1 MLKPTL
7 LILAAVAASGQ
18 APDTPP
24 AFDVASIRV
33 VQRAEG
39 RRQESIHFSPDSLTI
54 QNASLKSA
62 IRCAWHVIDYQVQ
75 GPEWLNSDRFDIV
88 AKSAAPATEDQLRV
102 MLQTL
107 LADRF
112 KVVVHRQT
120 KELQAYLLLI
130 GKNGPK
136 FQESKSDGESQIDAQ
151 KDKMSI
157 VVQRTPLSQ
166 LTDMLSRV
174 LQTPVVDKTGLTGRY
189 DITINVAKYLQD
201 LQPTNGP
208 PDVVSVLMSGLQEE
222 LGLKLES
229 KKTPLDLVIVDH
241 AEKTPAEN

>member
-1 MLKPTL
+1 
-7 LILAAVAASGQ
+7 
-18 APDTPP
+18 
-24 AFDVASIRV
+24 
-33 VQRAEG
+33 
-39 RRQESIHFSPDSLTI
+39 
-54 QNASLKSA
+54 
-62 IRCAWHVIDYQVQ
+62 
-75 GPEWLNSDRFDIV
+75 
-88 AKSAAPATEDQLRV
+88 

-157 VVQRTPLSQ
+157 VVQRTPISQ